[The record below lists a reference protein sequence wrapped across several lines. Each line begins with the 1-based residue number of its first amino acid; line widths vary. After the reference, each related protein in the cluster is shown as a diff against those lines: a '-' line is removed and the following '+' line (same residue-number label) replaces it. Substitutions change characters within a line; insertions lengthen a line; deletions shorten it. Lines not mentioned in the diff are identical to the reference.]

1 MMATLLSMTGEHV
14 PLCKL
19 LHLNTHDVYS
29 LISSIIYRF
38 AFARAPTSID
48 VSQDITV
55 SLASH
60 MDGNTTIIFN
70 RPRNSGDSNDIP
82 LDVCRFFLF
91 AFGGAANIDTQ
102 EVGYH
107 GFNRRFVSPERIC
120 VPTFAQCSGKS
131 TCTLLIRHL
140 IMC

>member
-1 MMATLLSMTGEHV
+1 MMCTVSYRT
-14 PLCKL
+14 
-19 LHLNTHDVYS
+19 
-29 LISSIIYRF
+29 YRF
-38 AFARAPTSID
+38 ASARAPPSID

-70 RPRNSGDSNDIP
+70 RPRNSGDSNDIS

-91 AFGGAANIDTQ
+91 AFGPANFDTQ
-102 EVGYH
+102 EVFYH
-107 GFNRRFVSPERIC
+107 DFNRRFVSPERIC

-131 TCTLLIRHL
+131 ICTLLIPHL
-140 IMC
+140 IVC